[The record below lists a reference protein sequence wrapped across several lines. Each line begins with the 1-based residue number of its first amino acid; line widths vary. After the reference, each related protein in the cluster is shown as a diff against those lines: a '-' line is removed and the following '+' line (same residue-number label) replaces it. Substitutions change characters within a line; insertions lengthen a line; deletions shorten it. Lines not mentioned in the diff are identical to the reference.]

1 MSPTTTSY
9 LDRISSLLAEKGYE
23 VSSPGE
29 GTLHIREVT
38 SGVAIEA
45 ALEGDIVFF
54 TLKCVTAP
62 EKAITPEIMRR
73 MLSADSGITTSYFQL
88 YNIGDGNTA
97 VTLNNFCKLQDMG
110 PDDQDDVLS
119 CVHFLLVDVIQARG
133 LIGSLAK

>member
-23 VSSPGE
+23 VSSPAE
-29 GTLHIREVT
+29 GTLRIREVT

-54 TLKCVTAP
+54 TLKCVTAS
-62 EKAITPEIMRR
+62 EKAITPDIMRR
-73 MLSADSGITTSYFQL
+73 MLAADNGIATSYFQL
-88 YNIGDGNTA
+88 YNIGDGNMA
-97 VTLNNFCKLQDMG
+97 VTLNNFCKLQNMG
-110 PDDQDDVLS
+110 PDDQDDVLA
-119 CVHFLLVDVIQARG
+119 CVHFLLVDVIHARD